1 MGWVSHLQDSG
12 FTVRTTDVPDVSP
25 IKAEHDVPARLTSCH
40 TALVDGY
47 VIEGHVPAAEI
58 ARLLKERPQATGLSV
73 PGMPQGSPGMESS
86 NPPDTYDVVIFSPEQ
101 TGIYASYRGT
111 QKLAGPAD

>member
-1 MGWVSHLQDSG
+1 MGWVEHLQDNG

-47 VIEGHVPAAEI
+47 VIEGHVPAEDI
-58 ARLLKERPQATGLSV
+58 ERLLAERPDITGISV
-73 PGMPQGSPGMESS
+73 PGMPVGSPGMEGP
-86 NPPDTYDVVIFSPEQ
+86 NPQEFPVISFDDDGEM
-101 TGIYASYRGT
+101 
-111 QKLAGPAD
+111 KLFATHTP

>member
-47 VIEGHVPAAEI
+47 VIEGHVPAEDI
-58 ARLLKERPQATGLSV
+58 ERLLKERPDIAGISV
-73 PGMPQGSPGMESS
+73 PGMPVGSPGMEGP
-86 NPPDTYDVVIFSPEQ
+86 NPKEFAVISFDDDGELAVFSTHTP
-101 TGIYASYRGT
+101 
-111 QKLAGPAD
+111 